1 MLVKS
6 TTNSHIKNQ
15 MSLQIDYLFIVLA
28 LLLHCTIIDRGYFQD
43 HSLFLT
49 PLSLN
54 QNIILWMGG
63 GGGNKELIPSLLGFD
78 IYMSIQENLLVHDK
92 RQSKK
97 EFN

>member
-1 MLVKS
+1 
-6 TTNSHIKNQ
+6 
-15 MSLQIDYLFIVLA
+15 MSLQIEYILVHCSSTVASL
-28 LLLHCTIIDRGYFQD
+28 CTIIDRGYFQD